1 MLCGTDEVLQKVTA
15 ENPLLTAI
23 LSQQFQNGVVL
34 VIVSYIGSCVTPLLA
49 VSVHLRNN
57 SRLSSVIRLANE

>member
-34 VIVSYIGSCVTPLLA
+34 VIVSYTGSCVPLLT